1 MANPFR
7 FGTQKETNKDLFSTA
22 FFTSRLPAKINEE
35 QALTIPTVKAS
46 IELITNSISALPIYL
61 YSENEIDG
69 SITKELNDSRTSI
82 LNHDANN
89 FDTAQVIKKKIVQD
103 YLLRGKAYLSNK
115 NGKLF
120 HLPSA
125 KVTEELYTDDNITI
139 GKREF
144 VYQGISTVTLQ
155 EHQVIVIDSGTN
167 GLLVDSGVLFQT
179 AIAHLDYQN
188 SLMSNGAIPT
198 GIVKATSRLTEAA
211 ITRLRASFDG
221 LYKGSKNAGKTMLLE
236 EGLDFSQLSLS
247 PDKLGLHESNK
258 NLISE
263 IARVFN
269 IPESMVNSAAN
280 KYASNEQNSI
290 QFLTATLAP
299 IVTAI
304 ESAFDKNLLSQI
316 EKDLGYFFRFDTS
329 EILRTTESEK
339 ISAVSK
345 GLSDGL
351 FSFNEARQK
360 LDLPKVEKDYF
371 VLNLGQVL
379 KDEKTGELT
388 VLNLGTAVQQKN
400 NDGSFS

>member
-7 FGTQKETNKDLFSTA
+7 FGTQKDTNKDLYSTA
-22 FFTSRLPAKINEE
+22 FFTSRPPAKINEE

-103 YLLRGKAYLSNK
+103 YLLRGKAYLYNK

-125 KVTEELYTDDNITI
+125 KVVEELYTEDQITV

-179 AIAHLDYQN
+179 AVAHLDYQN

-198 GIVKATSRLTEAA
+198 GIVKAASRLTEVA

-236 EGLDFSQLSLS
+236 EGLDFTPLSLS

-290 QFLTATLAP
+290 LFLTSTLAP

-304 ESAFDKNLLSQI
+304 ESAFDKKFLSQV

-371 VLNLGQVL
+371 VLGLGQVL

-388 VLNLGTAVQQKN
+388 VLNLGQAVPQKN
-400 NDGSFS
+400 NDGGLS